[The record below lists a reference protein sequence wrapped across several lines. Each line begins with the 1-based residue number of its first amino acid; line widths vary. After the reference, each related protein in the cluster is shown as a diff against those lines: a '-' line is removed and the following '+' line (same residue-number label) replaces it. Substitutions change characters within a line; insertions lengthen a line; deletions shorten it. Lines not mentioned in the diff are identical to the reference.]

1 MLSQHTQ
8 LLISLQST
16 VYTIT
21 YSRHT
26 ISQLLHF
33 YCPTFCTYVES
44 TSQHTSDTQL
54 FTPWF
59 FLQKLTI
66 FFTIILPRLLPSSK
80 EKLNID
86 ACTGTKLEQKK
97 ISHSLFFLSS
107 CAWRGKSRQL
117 ALNFR
122 CLFFLYSQKIVLLF
136 YSLFYN
142 KIVGPFTAL
151 RNRIQLINILYL
163 DRLCTSECYF

>member
-8 LLISLQST
+8 LLISLQCT

-44 TSQHTSDTQL
+44 ISQHTSDTA
-54 FTPWF
+54 FYPMV
-59 FLQKLTI
+59 FLTKTYN
-66 FFTIILPRLLPSSK
+66 LLRHYFASFIALIERK
-80 EKLNID
+80 
-86 ACTGTKLEQKK
+86 TKHRCIYRYEIGIKK

-107 CAWRGKSRQL
+107 CAWRGKSRPL

-122 CLFFLYSQKIVLLF
+122 CLFLLYSQKIVLLF